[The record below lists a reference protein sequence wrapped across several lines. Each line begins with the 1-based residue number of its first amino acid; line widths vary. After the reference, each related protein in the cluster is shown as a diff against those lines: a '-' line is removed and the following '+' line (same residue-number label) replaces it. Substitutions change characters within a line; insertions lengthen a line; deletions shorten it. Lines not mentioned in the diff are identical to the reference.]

1 MIRITE
7 AQGGTLLRELGGIGG
22 PAREVLETVNAQ
34 INNPSHFED
43 LIDVVVVML
52 KEPRLS
58 SLNRDQLAALRQA
71 ILSPLELAKF
81 RTLLGKIRNCIG
93 CGKGLAEHEVVSITN
108 VGVWCYQCSPMEH
121 VTCGVCEQRVTAGG
135 IGLAIKR
142 ALQKHSCSPSSQPTP
157 PRDES
162 RESIRWSARTISR
175 PPLAWQEP
183 QVVLRPTAP
192 PPADNSQLEATDTYI
207 ALNTDDGE
215 DDGPAV

>member
-22 PAREVLETVNAQ
+22 PIREVLETVNAQ
-34 INNPSHFED
+34 LDNPSHFED

-81 RTLLGKIRNCIG
+81 RTLLSRIRDCSG
-93 CGKGLAEHEVVSITN
+93 CGRGLAEHEVVSITN
-108 VGVWCYQCSPMEH
+108 TGIWCYMCSSMEH
-121 VTCGVCEQRVTAGG
+121 VTCGLCKQRVTTGG

-142 ALQKHSCSPSSQPTP
+142 ALHKHACSPNSQPP

-162 RESIRWSARTISR
+162 RASIRWTATSLPVWR
-175 PPLAWQEP
+175 EP
-183 QVVLRPTAP
+183 QAPIRPTAP
-192 PPADNSQLEATDTYI
+192 PPADNNQLGANLD
-207 ALNTDDGE
+207 LDNGE
-215 DDGPAV
+215 DDGPAL